1 MKTSELTGDALV
13 CAVAMC
19 EGYTNLHKIPGRLP
33 HEPQWAMTPPRP
45 EYGDMELWEIG
56 SDCDWAFFGPIIER
70 ERIGVQ
76 CIPAGTSQGW
86 WAIKDSTFHDRSRPD
101 ETRGDTPLVAAMRCY
116 VASKLGDEVDIPEGV
131 L

>member
-33 HEPQWAMTPPRP
+33 HEPQWAMTPPRS

-56 SDCDWAFFGPIIER
+56 SDCDWAFFGPIIE
-70 ERIGVQ
+70 GGYH
-76 CIPAGTSQGW
+76 A
-86 WAIKDSTFHDRSRPD
+86 DSS
-101 ETRGDTPLVAAMRCY
+101 A
-116 VASKLGDEVDIPEGV
+116 
-131 L
+131 